1 MLWLLTQVWVWAVV
15 ALLLGVLVGWVFWA
29 RPLRRR
35 AAEIERGRPDRPRDR
50 RLTATRPGSWRTAPC
65 RGSTARPGSGT

>member
-1 MLWLLTQVWVWAVV
+1 MLWLLTQVWLWAAV

-35 AAEIERGRPDRPRDR
+35 AAEIERGRPTGPA
-50 RLTATRPGSWRTAPC
+50 TAG
-65 RGSTARPGSGT
+65 